1 MTLGWPGAAGA
12 RAQRGGRRPCL
23 PGFSAERRLSN
34 RRIAGRRESRP
45 SDRRHSCLRALRAF
59 GVLGVALLLTGCVY
73 LRLLEVKRQLA
84 QFDRHFAVQTN
95 DGIKIIC
102 QTPVLTMDDV
112 RWIGLPPETKRQLGR
127 AEQWHVSWVKQL
139 PRGVTEKGSYHIA
152 LDLGFADGKLSSI
165 SIPER
170 YFGLLPKDF
179 VLGVIKSLGGAKV
192 DKSSKTAEA
201 AVDAQKAALA
211 QPSMPDIGK
220 LLGQA
225 TETRVE
231 GRHTIDRYRYVPAS
245 KEGRGGVFEMT
256 LRFDTKT
263 GDLLHWHGR
272 TPMGSIAF
280 SFGK

>member
-1 MTLGWPGAAGA
+1 MTPGAP
-12 RAQRGGRRPCL
+12 RR
-23 PGFSAERRLSN
+23 
-34 RRIAGRRESRP
+34 SRT
-45 SDRRHSCLRALRAF
+45 ALA
-59 GVLGVALLLTGCVY
+59 LGVAALALLLGGCVY

-84 QFDRHFAVQTN
+84 QFDRHFAVQTD
-95 DGIKIIC
+95 DGIRLIC
-102 QTPVLTMDDV
+102 QHPVLTTDDI
-112 RWIGLPPETKRQLGR
+112 RWIGLPPASKKQLGR

-139 PRGVTEKGSYHIA
+139 PPGVQEKGTFHIA
-152 LDLGFADGKLSSI
+152 LDLGFAGGKLTSI

-211 QPSMPDIGK
+211 QPNMPDIGK

-231 GRHTIDRYRYVPAS
+231 GSQTIDRYRYVPES
-245 KEGRGGVFEMT
+245 KEGRGGIFEMT

-263 GDLLHWHGR
+263 GHLLHWHGR

-280 SFGK
+280 SFAE

>member
-1 MTLGWPGAAGA
+1 MISGRREAGTP
-12 RAQRGGRRPCL
+12 RSGRRPCL
-23 PGFSAERRLSN
+23 PTRKP
-34 RRIAGRRESRP
+34 GRRARLP
-45 SDRRHSCLRALRAF
+45 HLAGLAAL
-59 GVLGVALLLTGCVY
+59 ALLLSGCVY

-84 QFDRHFAVQTN
+84 QFDRNFGVQTD
-95 DGIKIIC
+95 DGIKLIC
-102 QTPVLTMDDV
+102 QKPVLTMEDI
-112 RWIGLPPETKRQLGR
+112 RWIGLPPETRRTLGR
-127 AEQWHVSWVKQL
+127 AEQWHVRWVKQL
-139 PRGVTEKGSYHIA
+139 PPGATEKGSFHIA

-165 SIPER
+165 SIPEK

-231 GRHTIDRYRYVPAS
+231 GEHTIDRYRYVPTS
-245 KEGRGGVFEMT
+245 KEGRGGTFEMT

-263 GDLLHWHGR
+263 GNLLHWHGR

-280 SFGK
+280 SFAK